1 MKKTR
6 KFGTG
11 YRLAALL
18 FSLALLMSAAAC
30 KSSEAPGAGAS
41 GEASPS
47 QSDGASQ
54 GDGVSQGD
62 DESQSADTGGENTA
76 VSGDPIKIGT
86 SFPLTGTV
94 AADGQYIVQA
104 IQFAVDEVN
113 AAGGINGRQVELV
126 NEDDQSN
133 PTAAAAV
140 ANKFAEDD
148 EILAVI
154 SSYNSSCALAQIPV
168 YKAVGLS
175 AISPVATSPAITG
188 MSDYFYRTC
197 VSDAYEGQLGA
208 DYCKALGWSKIA
220 LLFEIDDYGYGIK
233 EKFEAR
239 AAEIGLEIAYTGDF
253 VYGETKDFST
263 ILSRIENAGVDGMY
277 ICGLVTETVLIAN
290 QAKTL
295 GIG

>member
-1 MKKTR
+1 MAPLFVLKPSKPAWRKARSLTTREVAADTAAENLLNRRNKQMKKTKR
-6 KFGTG
+6 TNMGV
-11 YRLAALL
+11 RLLALL
-18 FSLALLMSAAAC
+18 FALTLILMTAAAC
-30 KSSEAPGAGAS
+30 ASSETPSSS
-41 GEASPS
+41 GNGNASPS
-47 QSDGASQ
+47 QSADASQ
-54 GDGVSQGD
+54 DS
-62 DESQSADTGGENTA
+62 DTDGENTA
-76 VSGDPIKIGT
+76 AVGNPIKIGT

-208 DYCKALGWSKIA
+208 DYC
-220 LLFEIDDYGYGIK
+220 
-233 EKFEAR
+233 
-239 AAEIGLEIAYTGDF
+239 
-253 VYGETKDFST
+253 
-263 ILSRIENAGVDGMY
+263 
-277 ICGLVTETVLIAN
+277 
-290 QAKTL
+290 
-295 GIG
+295 